1 MEVQYLP
8 GVGPRRASLL
18 KSELE
23 VTTLGDLLHTY
34 PFRYIDRS
42 SIQYIS
48 DVQSGSA
55 YVQILAQVVST
66 ELTGKG
72 AKQRLSVLVR
82 DSSGEMELVFFKGI
96 KYTYDRLKPGSSFLF
111 FGKPSVFNGKMNMV
125 HPEIDN
131 PPSLGSQNFS
141 GVLTG
146 VYNSTDKLRNGGV
159 TGKVMNKLM
168 AEAIDMAIG
177 DVEETLPDYILREK
191 GLVPLKYAIRNIHF
205 PRIRPLCRKP
215 STG

>member
-1 MEVQYLP
+1 MRRNALDMEVQYLP

-82 DSSGEMELVFFKGI
+82 DSSGEMELVFFK
-96 KYTYDRLKPGSSFLF
+96 
-111 FGKPSVFNGKMNMV
+111 
-125 HPEIDN
+125 
-131 PPSLGSQNFS
+131 
-141 GVLTG
+141 
-146 VYNSTDKLRNGGV
+146 
-159 TGKVMNKLM
+159 
-168 AEAIDMAIG
+168 
-177 DVEETLPDYILREK
+177 
-191 GLVPLKYAIRNIHF
+191 
-205 PRIRPLCRKP
+205 
-215 STG
+215 